1 MRKEQTKLE
10 SLIEQIIGRFFGCLV
25 AMTTAQL
32 FVYNMFGI
40 TVSTNQNI
48 SMMLYF
54 TCQNI
59 VVSYFVRRFF
69 ESRVK

>member
-10 SLIEQIIGRFFGCLV
+10 SLIEQIIGRLFGFI
-25 AMTTAQL
+25 AATITAQL

-40 TVSTNQNI
+40 TVSVNQNI
-48 SMMLYF
+48 SMMAYF

-69 ESRVK
+69 ESRGR